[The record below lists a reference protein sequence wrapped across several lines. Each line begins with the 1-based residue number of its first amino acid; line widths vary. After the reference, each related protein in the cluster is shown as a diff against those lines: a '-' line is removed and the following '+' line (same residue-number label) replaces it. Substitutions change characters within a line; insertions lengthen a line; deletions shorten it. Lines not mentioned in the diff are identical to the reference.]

1 MNTLRGDVYAMH
13 VNFLNFD
20 VPFSLVLWEEGGLI
34 FIKVEMFDSDLH
46 ALFILMIVEIL
57 IKNIL

>member
-1 MNTLRGDVYAMH
+1 MTTLRGDVYAMH
-13 VNFLNFD
+13 GNFLNFY

-46 ALFILMIVEIL
+46 TLFILIIVEIL

>member
-1 MNTLRGDVYAMH
+1 MTTLRGDVYAIH
-13 VNFLNFD
+13 VNFLNCD

-46 ALFILMIVEIL
+46 TLFILIIVEIL